1 MRLFR
6 ANVIRMEE
14 SVLVNEKRLQEKMH
28 ECAQLGGE
36 LDRSRD
42 EAARALQRAN
52 DRQETIKKS
61 EFMLSLLLFCRS
73 SDKALCSI
81 IQKLNRCRD
90 IKLNFPQS

>member
-1 MRLFR
+1 MHFFR

-14 SVLVNEKRLQEKMH
+14 AVLVNEKRLQEKMH

-52 DRQETIKKS
+52 ERLETNKKS
-61 EFMLSLLLFCRS
+61 DLFPLITFYLQYR
-73 SDKALCSI
+73 
-81 IQKLNRCRD
+81 
-90 IKLNFPQS
+90 

>member
-1 MRLFR
+1 
-6 ANVIRMEE
+6 MEE

-52 DRQETIKKS
+52 ERLETNKKS
-61 EFMLSLLLFCRS
+61 EFMPTDNTIFLVSVTLSLFG
-73 SDKALCSI
+73 
-81 IQKLNRCRD
+81 
-90 IKLNFPQS
+90 